1 MSEKIGFGLRGITTE
16 QFAILEDNFSKDGDT
31 QFGIN
36 IGFGMDTERHSIAP
50 FLKCSFSQNN
60 KRFLILEVACH
71 FEIKEENWNA
81 YYNPEKQSLLIPA
94 NFARHLAMIT
104 VGTTRGVLHAKTE
117 KTEFSKFI
125 IPTINLEE
133 IITEDVEIEKENG

>member
-1 MSEKIGFGLRGITTE
+1 M
-16 QFAILEDNFSKDGDT
+16 
-31 QFGIN
+31 
-36 IGFGMDTERHSIAP
+36 
-50 FLKCSFSQNN
+50 
-60 KRFLILEVACH
+60 
-71 FEIKEENWNA
+71 EENWNT
-81 YYNPEKQSLLIPA
+81 YYNPEKQSVLLPA

-133 IITEDVEIEKENG
+133 IITEVVEIEKENA

>member
-16 QFAILEDNFSKDGDT
+16 QFALLEDNFSPDGET
-31 QFGIN
+31 QFEIN
-36 IGFGMDTERHSIAP
+36 IGFGMDRERHSIAP

-71 FEIKEENWNA
+71 FFIVEENWNE
-81 YYNPEKQSLLIPA
+81 YFQPEKQSLLLPA

-104 VGTTRGVLHAKTE
+104 IGTTRGVLHAKTE

-125 IPTINLEE
+125 VPTINLEE
-133 IITEDVEIEKENG
+133 IITEDVEIKKQV